1 MDSEN
6 NYGALEVQK
15 GILDIL
21 KRVDIICQDNSI
33 PYSLLAGSLLGAIRH
48 QGFIPWDDDADIV
61 IDRSHYQKL
70 QQLLVSDPILMVT
83 KMLWIDKIKLRV
95 PSGQR
100 KKSTVD
106 LFVLDAVPS
115 NRLLKRI
122 KLFIVLVLQRMI
134 IDKPRYRDYSLV
146 NRLITWVLNTLGKVV
161 GKKSLLRLY
170 ERASMI
176 ANSKP
181 SEYKAIYCDQF
192 RYIRNE
198 YDASILS
205 SLSKVPF
212 EDTALSAISSYDKYL
227 TQMYGDWRTPLS
239 PELRK
244 GQHITLLSNDR

>member
-1 MDSEN
+1 MDSDN
-6 NYGALEVQK
+6 IYGALEVQK
-15 GILDIL
+15 GLLVIL
-21 KRVDIICQDNSI
+21 KRLDIICQENSI
-33 PYSLLAGSLLGAIRH
+33 PYSLLAGSLLGAVRH

-61 IDRSHYQKL
+61 IDRLHYLKL
-70 QQLLVSDPILMVT
+70 QQLLISDPILTVT
-83 KMLWIDKIKLRV
+83 KRLWVDRIRLRYS
-95 PSGQR
+95 SGQMMN
-100 KKSTVD
+100 STVD

-146 NRLITWVLNTLGKVV
+146 NRLITWVLNTFGKVV

-170 ERASMI
+170 GRASVI

-198 YDASILS
+198 YDANILS

-212 EDTALSAISSYDKYL
+212 EDTTLSAISSYDKYL
-227 TQMYGDWRTPLS
+227 TQMYGDWRTPLA

-244 GQHITLLSNDR
+244 GQHIIL